1 MDVDFKA
8 KIVNQQRIKYEPR
21 DHSILLLAIITV
33 PEKDTAITV
42 KDNAH

>member
-1 MDVDFKA
+1 MSIQSKA
-8 KIVNQQRIKYEPR
+8 RQQTRLKYEPR
-21 DHSILLLAIITV
+21 DRSILLLAIITV